1 MNLIR
6 ALENGKADLNDDGYI
21 TADEL
26 GLFLKEKVTI
36 DSESQQTPQSRRFT
50 SHEGEFVFINN
61 NFSPTITN
69 PQANTASINKQIEEI
84 KISIE
89 ELKYQGVTEIDDK
102 PIDEYADSLIND
114 LKIQDINN
122 SNNNSYNEIINDLL
136 KRIASLEE
144 ELHKPVKFI
153 QGCTDSKALNYNP
166 EANLDDNSC
175 FILPPNS
182 AHITL
187 SKFND
192 SDSTIDVTIRLGV
205 GSYGIKQLNFS
216 TKGFK
221 ILEFISGEVIDN
233 NYTIDSA
240 IVGGINNY
248 AIVSDKN
255 STGLINPTYGERI
268 LFTAKVE
275 PGIMI
280 DEICLTNIYISN
292 IPEGK
297 ISIEDCLLLPKR
309 MRPWSWGNSFSL
321 FDNGNGTW
329 DVMFSSDGDIGGFQF
344 SIDGVSVI
352 SASGGMAGGAGF
364 MVSAGTYVIGF
375 SMSGDKIPA
384 GEGVLT
390 TLELSG
396 VPIGLSGIIVSNP
409 YGEDM
414 GFKYSP

>member
-1 MNLIR
+1 MTDSLLLNIPSK
-6 ALENGKADLNDDGYI
+6 NVKNDDI
-21 TADEL
+21 DDLKQEIEL
-26 GLFLKEKVTI
+26 LKE
-36 DSESQQTPQSRRFT
+36 QL
-50 SHEGEFVFINN
+50 N
-61 NFSPTITN
+61 
-69 PQANTASINKQIEEI
+69 
-84 KISIE
+84 
-89 ELKYQGVTEIDDK
+89 K
-102 PIDEYADSLIND
+102 PI
-114 LKIQDINN
+114 
-122 SNNNSYNEIINDLL
+122 
-136 KRIASLEE
+136 
-144 ELHKPVKFI
+144 KFI
-153 QGCTDSKALNYNP
+153 EGCTDIKALNYNP
-166 EANLDDNSC
+166 DANVDDNSC

-240 IVGGINNY
+240 IVDGINNY
-248 AIVSDKN
+248 AIVSGKN

-329 DVMFSSDGDIGGFQF
+329 DVMFSSDGDIAGFQF
-344 SIDGVSVI
+344 DVEGATVN
-352 SASGGMAGGAGF
+352 SASGGDATANGF
-364 MVSAGTYVIGF
+364 MISANATTVLGF